1 MPKRDA
7 TLHDV
12 AKLVGVS
19 PRTVSR
25 VVNNEGGFSAKTE
38 TRVRTAIAEL
48 GYRPNLL
55 ARGLIRG
62 RSSTIALVGPTMTD
76 PFFPELAEGVQRAA
90 SDHDLTLFM
99 ASTADDGAEQGRM
112 LETLASYVIEGAIV
126 FPVDDTDEQLEALA
140 RSGLHLVTIDR
151 AHGVPGAPNIKSDI
165 EAGARRATQHL
176 LDRGCEHIAFLDG
189 SQTLTGRRRAGYD
202 AVTGGD
208 GVTTA
213 RVDNTAEGGMRAMSR
228 ILDMA
233 PSIDGV
239 FAYNDMMAIGALRV
253 LAERG
258 LRVPDDVAVVG
269 FDDISVSSML
279 YPALTTVRL
288 DQARIGREAVDQI
301 VALTNGEP
309 VAPETLIPVELVVRE
324 SA

>member
-1 MPKRDA
+1 MSKRDA

-25 VVNNEGGFSAKTE
+25 VVNNEGGFSEKTE
-38 TRVRTAIAEL
+38 QRVRAAIAEV

-62 RSSTIALVGPTMTD
+62 RSATIALVGPTMTD

-90 SDHDLTLFM
+90 DDQGLTLFM
-99 ASTADDGAEQGRM
+99 ASSAGAAEQQEAM
-112 LETLASYVIEGAIV
+112 LQTLASYAVEGAIV
-126 FPVDDTDEQLEALA
+126 FPVDETDDQLA
-140 RSGLHLVTIDR
+140 RLAASGLHLITIDR
-151 AHGVPGAPNIKSDI
+151 AVGVPGAPNIRSDI
-165 EAGARRATQHL
+165 EAGARRAVQHL
-176 LDRGCEHIAFLDG
+176 RDRGCRHIAFLDG
-189 SQTLTGRRRAGYD
+189 SHTLNGRRRTGYQT
-202 AVTGGD
+202 VVGD
-208 GVTTA
+208 DMTTA
-213 RVDNTAEGGMRAMSR
+213 RVDNTAEGGMRAMAR

-233 PSIDGV
+233 PDVDGV
-239 FAYNDMMAIGALRV
+239 FAYNDLMAIGALRV
-253 LAERG
+253 LGERG
-258 LRVPDDVAVVG
+258 LRVPDDVAIVG

-288 DQARIGREAVDQI
+288 DRGRIGREAVDQI
-301 VALTNGEP
+301 VALTNGEG
-309 VAPETLIPVELVVRE
+309 VAPETLIPVELVVRG

>member
-1 MPKRDA
+1 MSKRDA

-25 VVNNEGGFSAKTE
+25 VVNNEGGFSEQTE
-38 TRVRTAIAEL
+38 QRVRAAIAEV

-62 RSSTIALVGPTMTD
+62 RSATIALVGPTMTD

-90 SDHDLTLFM
+90 GDHGLTLFM
-99 ASTADDGAEQGRM
+99 ASSAGSPEQQEAM
-112 LETLASYVIEGAIV
+112 LQTLASYAVEGAIV
-126 FPVDDTDEQLEALA
+126 FPVDETDEQLAHLA
-140 RSGLHLVTIDR
+140 DSGMHLITIDR
-151 AHGVPGAPNIKSDI
+151 AVGVQGAPNIRSDI
-165 EAGARRATQHL
+165 GAGARRAVQHL
-176 LDRGCEHIAFLDG
+176 RDRGCRHIAFLDG
-189 SQTLTGRRRAGYD
+189 SHTLNGRRRTGYQ
-202 AVTGGD
+202 AVVGD
-208 GVTTA
+208 DMTTA
-213 RVDNTAEGGMRAMSR
+213 RVDNTAEGGMRAMAR

-233 PSIDGV
+233 PDVDGV
-239 FAYNDMMAIGALRV
+239 FAYNDLMAIGALRV
-253 LAERG
+253 LGERG
-258 LRVPDDVAVVG
+258 LRVPDDVAIVG

-288 DQARIGREAVDQI
+288 DRGRIGREAVDQI
-301 VALTNGEP
+301 VALTNGEG

>member
-1 MPKRDA
+1 MSKRDA

-25 VVNNEGGFSAKTE
+25 VVNNEGGFSEKTE
-38 TRVRTAIAEL
+38 QRVRAAIAEV

-62 RSSTIALVGPTMTD
+62 RSATIALVGPTMTD

-90 SDHDLTLFM
+90 DDQGLTLFM
-99 ASTADDGAEQGRM
+99 ASSAGAAEQQEAM
-112 LETLASYVIEGAIV
+112 LQTLASYAVEGAIV
-126 FPVDDTDEQLEALA
+126 FPVDETDDQLA
-140 RSGLHLVTIDR
+140 RLAASGLHLITIDR
-151 AHGVPGAPNIKSDI
+151 AVGVPGAPNIRSDI
-165 EAGARRATQHL
+165 EAGARRAVQHL
-176 LDRGCEHIAFLDG
+176 RDRGCRHIAFLDG
-189 SQTLTGRRRAGYD
+189 SHTLNGRRRTGYQT
-202 AVTGGD
+202 VVGD
-208 GVTTA
+208 DMTTA
-213 RVDNTAEGGMRAMSR
+213 RVDNTAEGGMRAMAR

-233 PSIDGV
+233 PDVDGV
-239 FAYNDMMAIGALRV
+239 FAYNDLMAIGALRV
-253 LAERG
+253 LGERG
-258 LRVPDDVAVVG
+258 LRVPDDVAIVG

-288 DQARIGREAVDQI
+288 DRGRIGREAVDQI
-301 VALTNGEP
+301 VALTNGEG